1 VGHTAPT
8 PPDEQATTA
17 PDPRRWQAL
26 ILLSVAQFMVIL
38 DITVVN
44 VALPSI
50 GADLALDR
58 APLTWVVTTYTLF
71 FGGLLLLG
79 GRLADLLGRRR
90 TFLAGL
96 GVFTAASFTAGL
108 AGDGSVL
115 IAARAAQ
122 GVGAALLSPAA
133 LSIITTT
140 FHGGERRRALGAWAA
155 LAGAGAAVG
164 VLVGGLLVSGPGWQW
179 VFFVNVPVGVLVAAA
194 VPVTVAASP
203 RQAAARID
211 VPGALVVTAA
221 TGLLVYG
228 LVEAGDRGWGAAGTL
243 AAGLGLLG
251 GFAVVERLVAAPLV
265 DLRLLATRPVVA
277 GFWVMLAASGL
288 LISGFFLNSLLLQ
301 RVMGLSALGTG
312 LVFLPVAVATIIGA
326 QAGAHLLGRLGG
338 RPVAA
343 AGFAMAA
350 VGMALLGGISAGDD
364 AVTGVLPGF
373 VLAAVGLGMA
383 FVTATTTALSHID
396 PRRAGLVSGVVTTA
410 HELGAALGVA
420 IASTL
425 AGTSVDGGSA
435 ATSAVVAGF
444 GDAFLAG
451 AILAGLAAVAATR
464 LLPPGRPPASDG
476 PVFAH

>member
-1 VGHTAPT
+1 
-8 PPDEQATTA
+8 
-17 PDPRRWQAL
+17 
-26 ILLSVAQFMVIL
+26 M
-38 DITVVN
+38 
-44 VALPSI
+44 
-50 GADLALDR
+50 
-58 APLTWVVTTYTLF
+58 
-71 FGGLLLLG
+71 
-79 GRLADLLGRRR
+79 
-90 TFLAGL
+90 
-96 GVFTAASFTAGL
+96 
-108 AGDGSVL
+108 L

-203 RQAAARID
+203 RQAAGRID

-221 TGLLVYG
+221 TGLLIYG
-228 LVEAGDRGWGAAGTL
+228 LVEAGDRGWGAAGTLGPL

-277 GFWVMLAASGL
+277 GFVVMLAASGL

-312 LVFLPVAVATIIGA
+312 LVFLPVAVATVIGA

-343 AGFAMAA
+343 AGFALAA

-373 VLAAVGLGMA
+373 VLAAAGLGMA

-425 AGTSVDGGSA
+425 AGTGVDGGSA

-451 AILAGLAAVAATR
+451 AILAGMAAVATSR
-464 LLPPGRPPASDG
+464 LLPPGRPPATGG

>member
-1 VGHTAPT
+1 
-8 PPDEQATTA
+8 
-17 PDPRRWQAL
+17 
-26 ILLSVAQFMVIL
+26 
-38 DITVVN
+38 
-44 VALPSI
+44 
-50 GADLALDR
+50 
-58 APLTWVVTTYTLF
+58 
-71 FGGLLLLG
+71 
-79 GRLADLLGRRR
+79 
-90 TFLAGL
+90 
-96 GVFTAASFTAGL
+96 VFTAASLAAGL

-115 IAARAAQ
+115 LAARALQ
-122 GVGAALLSPAA
+122 GVGAALLSPSA

-140 FHGGERRRALGAWAA
+140 FHGSERRRALGAWAA

-243 AAGLGLLG
+243 GPLAAGLGLLG

-277 GFWVMLAASGL
+277 GFGVMLAASGL

-383 FVTATTTALSHID
+383 FVTATTTSLSHID

-451 AILAGLAAVAATR
+451 AILAGLAAVATSR
-464 LLPPGRPPASDG
+464 LLPPGRPPATDG